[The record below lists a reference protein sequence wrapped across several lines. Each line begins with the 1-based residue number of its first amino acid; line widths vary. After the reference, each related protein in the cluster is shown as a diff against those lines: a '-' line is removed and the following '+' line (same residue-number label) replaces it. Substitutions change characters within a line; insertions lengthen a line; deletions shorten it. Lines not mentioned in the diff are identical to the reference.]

1 VNSDCALK
9 ICDFGLAR
17 GVSLPA
23 EKPESTKGPMTEYVA
38 TRWYRAPEIILSSS
52 NYSKAIDVWSAG
64 CIFAELLGGK
74 VLFPGK
80 DYVHQ
85 MSLIINIVGTPNDA
99 TLDKIGS
106 EKAKEW
112 VHNMPYKEKVALA
125 KLFPDAEPLG
135 KRPSLSLSDEKYF
148 SLLSHFLLS
157 LPGVDLLE
165 KLLEFDPYKR
175 ITVEKALQHEY
186 LALYHDP
193 SDEPSHD
200 AVDFS
205 FEALDT
211 IEDMRSILAKEIKTY
226 RPPHRQPLQRQGS
239 KNLAK
244 AVIKKDDQRPIENL
258 DEEMKAMDID
268 NDIET
273 QLAKGLAR
281 PLGS

>member
-1 VNSDCALK
+1 MNSDCALK

-38 TRWYRAPEIILSSS
+38 TRWYRAPEIMLSSS

-135 KRPSLSLSDEKYF
+135 KRPSLSLSLTRNI
-148 SLLSHFLLS
+148 SLSYLIFFFLFQALTCLRSSSS
-157 LPGVDLLE
+157 LIPTRELLW
-165 KLLEFDPYKR
+165 KKPCSMS
-175 ITVEKALQHEY
+175 TW
-186 LALYHDP
+186 P
-193 SDEPSHD
+193 STMTPQMSRRTTPST
-200 AVDFS
+200 S
-205 FEALDT
+205 
-211 IEDMRSILAKEIKTY
+211 RS
-226 RPPHRQPLQRQGS
+226 RPWTRSR
-239 KNLAK
+239 
-244 AVIKKDDQRPIENL
+244 
-258 DEEMKAMDID
+258 
-268 NDIET
+268 T
-273 QLAKGLAR
+273 
-281 PLGS
+281 